1 MRPKRVPY
9 NSAVDIQQIIS
20 GFRRL
25 SPSDFDLN
33 NVNSDGMERLYKLTD
48 AVLKLSAPESAIP
61 EMFSLMERM
70 PDTELGSPGPLVHTL
85 EAIPGYEQYLID
97 SVRKKPSLLSVWM
110 VNRILNSPITR
121 DRHFFWMTL
130 LQESVDRP
138 DLPKSVREDAEQFL
152 TRQRARRESK

>member
-1 MRPKRVPY
+1 M
-9 NSAVDIQQIIS
+9 DIQQIIS

-25 SPSDFDLN
+25 SPSDFDLS
-33 NVNSDGMERLYKLTD
+33 NVNSDGMEQLYELTD
-48 AVLKLSAPESAIP
+48 AVLMLSAPESAIP

-70 PDTELGSPGPLVHTL
+70 PDTKLGAPGPLVHTL
-85 EAIPGYEQYLID
+85 EAIPGYEQYLVD

-110 VNRILNSPITR
+110 VNRILNSPITE
-121 DRHFFWMTL
+121 DRRLFWMTL

-152 TRQRARRESK
+152 SRQRARQESK